1 MKLEDLAGALTE
13 LKEKLFIS
21 ISEDAATEANENLLT
36 ELRKR
41 IMDKQFNS
49 VKRQLIKSTP
59 EFKPSKRKL
68 NQQQAKFLKAIPV
81 TEIQDDN
88 SIKPNAD
95 SIQLQKSDNGYSI
108 GIDSELPQQVKD
120 LAKVTN
126 ADVQQYLNTLTENA
140 KKQPD

>member
-1 MKLEDLAGALTE
+1 MKLQDLAGALKE
-13 LKEKLFIS
+13 LREKLFIS

-41 IMDKQFNS
+41 IMDKQFHS
-49 VKRQLIKSTP
+49 VKRQLIKSTT
-59 EFKPSKRKL
+59 EFKSSKRKL